1 MTPGAGEPW
10 PVERLSGT
18 AADIHARPLP
28 TGGARLVTVL
38 AAVRPALVLGS
49 TQRDDVVDADAAA
62 AAGIDLVRRRSG
74 GGAVLVDPS
83 TTVWIDVDLP
93 VGDPLWTD
101 DVGRSF
107 GWLGQAWAEALRS
120 LGLDAAVNP
129 GGMCTTSWSRL
140 VCFAGL
146 GAGEVTVGGV
156 KAVGLAQRRTRHGA
170 RFQTA
175 VNLVWDPVPLLGLL
189 ALDPAER
196 ARASRD
202 LRDAVV
208 AVPGPA
214 EWVVAAFL
222 AALP

>member
-1 MTPGAGEPW
+1 VTERTPSAW
-10 PVERLSGT
+10 SVERMAGA
-18 AADIHARPLP
+18 AADFHARPLP
-28 TGGARLVTVL
+28 SGAERLVTVL
-38 AAVRPALVLGS
+38 AAARPALVLGS
-49 TQRDDVVDADAAA
+49 TQRDEVVDADAVAA
-62 AAGIDLVRRRSG
+62 SGIDRVRRRSG
-74 GGAVLVDPS
+74 GGAVLVDPA

-107 GWLGQAWAEALRS
+107 GWLGHAWAEALGA

-129 GGMCTTSWSRL
+129 GGMCTTPWSRL

-146 GAGEVTVGGV
+146 GPGEVTVGGV

-175 VNLVWDPVPLLGLL
+175 VNLAWDPAPLLGLL

-196 ARASRD
+196 ARASAD

-214 EWVVAAFL
+214 ARVTAAFL

>member
-1 MTPGAGEPW
+1 
-10 PVERLSGT
+10 
-18 AADIHARPLP
+18 
-28 TGGARLVTVL
+28 VTVL
-38 AAVRPALVLGS
+38 TAARPALVLGS
-49 TQRDDVVDADAAA
+49 TQRDDVVDAGALA

-74 GGAVLVDPS
+74 GGAVLVEPA

-93 VGDPLWTD
+93 AGDPLWSD

-107 GWLGQAWAEALRS
+107 GWLGRTWAAALGR
-120 LGLDAAVNP
+120 LGLDAEVND

-146 GAGEVTVGGV
+146 GPGEVTVGGA

-175 VNLVWDPVPLLGLL
+175 VHLAWDPLPLL
-189 ALDPAER
+189 ALLSLEPEAR
-196 ARASRD
+196 ARAAAD
-202 LRDAVV
+202 LRGVVV

-214 EWVVAAFL
+214 EAVEAAFL
-222 AALP
+222 ATLP

>member
-1 MTPGAGEPW
+1 MSGGW
-10 PVERLSGT
+10 PVERMAGA
-18 AADIHARPLP
+18 AADFHARPLP
-28 TGGARLVTVL
+28 SGGERLVTVL
-38 AAVRPALVLGS
+38 AAARRALVLGS
-49 TQRDDVVDADAAA
+49 TQRDEVVDTGAVA
-62 AAGIDLVRRRSG
+62 AAGVDLVRRRSG

-107 GWLGQAWAEALRS
+107 GWLGHAWAEALAA

-129 GGMCTTSWSRL
+129 GGMCTTPWSRL

-146 GAGEVTVGGV
+146 GPGEVTVGGV

-175 VNLVWDPVPLLGLL
+175 VNLVWDPAPLIGLL

-196 ARASRD
+196 ARATTD
-202 LRDAVV
+202 LREAVV

-214 EWVVAAFL
+214 DRVVAAFL
-222 AALP
+222 AALR